1 MKIGCIVMAAG
12 NARRFGSNKLD
23 ARVEGKTLLRR
34 ALEAVPAACFDRV
47 VVVTQY
53 PQGMDLAREM
63 GFLPVEN
70 PRPDLGLSH
79 TIALGMAHMQD
90 MDGVMFQV
98 SDQPL
103 LRRDSVERL
112 VEAFR
117 RHPDR
122 LAALAHD
129 GVRGNPCLF
138 PASLFPELTALE
150 GDHGGSAVIRR
161 HPDLLLLVEAH
172 TLKELAF
179 FVSTK
184 LSTLETVTGTA
195 THFVL
200 KRYKSDGVI
209 FEGNNQDKRLVV
221 TA

>member
-1 MKIGCIVMAAG
+1 
-12 NARRFGSNKLD
+12 
-23 ARVEGKTLLRR
+23 
-34 ALEAVPAACFDRV
+34 
-47 VVVTQY
+47 
-53 PQGMDLAREM
+53 MDLAREM

-103 LRRDSVERL
+103 LLRDSVERL

-117 RHPDR
+117 RRPDR

-161 HPDLLLLVEAH
+161 HPDLLLLVEAPPQ
-172 TLKELAF
+172 ELTDVDTPQA
-179 FVSTK
+179 
-184 LSTLETVTGTA
+184 LEVLTGE
-195 THFVL
+195 
-200 KRYKSDGVI
+200 KCR
-209 FEGNNQDKRLVV
+209 
-221 TA
+221 

>member
-23 ARVEGKTLLRR
+23 ARVEGKTLMRR

-103 LRRDSVERL
+103 LRRETVASL
-112 VEAFR
+112 VRFYLA
-117 RHPDR
+117 HPGKI
-122 LAALAHD
+122 AALGHN

-138 PASLFPELTALE
+138 PARFFPELMELNE
-150 GDHGGSAVIRR
+150 DHGGSTVIRR
-161 HPDLLLLVEAH
+161 HEEDLILWEVGPAVLHDVDTPAALA
-172 TLKELAF
+172 EL
-179 FVSTK
+179 
-184 LSTLETVTGTA
+184 
-195 THFVL
+195 
-200 KRYKSDGVI
+200 
-209 FEGNNQDKRLVV
+209 EG
-221 TA
+221 

>member
-112 VEAFR
+112 VAAFR

-122 LAALAHD
+122 LAALAGETAGEED
-129 GVRGNPCLF
+129 SFYAALDRGARALY
-138 PASLFPELTALE
+138 AS
-150 GDHGGSAVIRR
+150 GGASQR
-161 HPDLLLLVEAH
+161 EAGEEESH
-172 TLKELAF
+172 E
-179 FVSTK
+179 
-184 LSTLETVTGTA
+184 
-195 THFVL
+195 
-200 KRYKSDGVI
+200 
-209 FEGNNQDKRLVV
+209 
-221 TA
+221 